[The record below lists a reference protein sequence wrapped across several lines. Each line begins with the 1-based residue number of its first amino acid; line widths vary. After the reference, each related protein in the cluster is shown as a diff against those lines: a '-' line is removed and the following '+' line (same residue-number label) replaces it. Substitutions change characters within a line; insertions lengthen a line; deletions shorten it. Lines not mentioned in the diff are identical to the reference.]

1 MALVSKMVNLK
12 IVKLHKPHG
21 GSALGKDGW
30 KFLNKGFTYMK
41 ENGRELIK
49 F

>member
-12 IVKLHKPHG
+12 IIKLHKPLG

-41 ENGRELIK
+41 ENGREL
-49 F
+49 